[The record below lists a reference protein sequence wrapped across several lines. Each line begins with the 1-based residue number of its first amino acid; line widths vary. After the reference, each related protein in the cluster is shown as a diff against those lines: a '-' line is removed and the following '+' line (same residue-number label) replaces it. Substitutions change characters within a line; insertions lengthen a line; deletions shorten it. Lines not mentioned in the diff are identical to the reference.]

1 MKHIIIKS
9 LIRMVNE
16 SLDNILARLSKLAQQ
31 NGTQKLVSDLE
42 VYIRKYSNQF
52 VEDYKNTSHR
62 KRYSTGKLEG
72 ELFLKLAGI
81 CNFRNCNDNAKEA
94 SEIFSLLG
102 YESYKQKPHRFRQKI
117 ENYKKKQKL
126 KKSSVR
132 SRKSAKRKIVKEESS
147 DELPSD
153 NEESSTPSLSSDSE
167 SVSVCP
173 KEKSVPEVQ
182 GVKKV
187 GDDLEISIN
196 SEISFPWDQE
206 LDPINDLVPSIAI
219 TRDLWDP
226 AYFLVDEATTRSD
239 SESNNESNYD
249 DLMNQDYIL
258 AYQQQCVEEHKI
270 AFATIFNKAN
280 AYSDN
285 FSDTTSVDMFN
296 LW

>member
-1 MKHIIIKS
+1 M
-9 LIRMVNE
+9 
-16 SLDNILARLSKLAQQ
+16 
-31 NGTQKLVSDLE
+31 
-42 VYIRKYSNQF
+42 
-52 VEDYKNTSHR
+52 
-62 KRYSTGKLEG
+62 
-72 ELFLKLAGI
+72 
-81 CNFRNCNDNAKEA
+81 
-94 SEIFSLLG
+94 
-102 YESYKQKPHRFRQKI
+102 
-117 ENYKKKQKL
+117 
-126 KKSSVR
+126 
-132 SRKSAKRKIVKEESS
+132 KEESS

-196 SEISFPWDQE
+196 HENLFPWDQE